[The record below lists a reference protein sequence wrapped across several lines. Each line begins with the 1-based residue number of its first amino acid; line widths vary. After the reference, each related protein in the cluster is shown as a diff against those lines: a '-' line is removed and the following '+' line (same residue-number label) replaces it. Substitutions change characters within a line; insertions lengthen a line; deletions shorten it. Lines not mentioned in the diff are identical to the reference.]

1 VATRR
6 TAARRSVAILAAI
19 VCSLTLAPALSQ
31 ADPKPSID
39 EVERQVAALQDD
51 AEAATEA
58 FLAAQLEADKA
69 QQQLDK
75 LNAKVRRSEAA
86 LAELQK
92 AVGGFAAA
100 AYRSGGL
107 DQSFSLLL
115 ADDPSVFLAQASDLD
130 GIARRQS
137 DVMHKVAVSSQ
148 QLAVDKQ
155 IAAQQA
161 ATLAGIRADLAVK
174 KKAID
179 TKVAQAQNLLA
190 NLKAA
195 ERKRLLA
202 KQAAARAASAAAA
215 ARAAAS
221 VRPSRD
227 TRPTTSGG
235 GGGGSVSSTPPSGR
249 AAGAVRF
256 ALAQVGKRYQYA
268 ATGPY
273 AYDCSGLTMAA
284 YRSVGVYLP
293 HQSGAQFGYGRR
305 VSSGELQPGDLV
317 FYYSPI
323 HHVGI
328 YIGGGRIVHAANPSS
343 GVRIDPLYSM
353 PFVGAVRP

>member
-1 VATRR
+1 MATRR

-58 FLAAQLEADKA
+58 FLGAQLDADKA

-137 DVMHKVAVSSQ
+137 DVMHKVAVAGQ

-161 ATLAGIRADLAVK
+161 ATLAGIRTDLAAK

-215 ARAAAS
+215 TRAATS
-221 VRPSRD
+221 IRPSRD
-227 TRPTTSGG
+227 TRSTTSGG
-235 GGGGSVSSTPPSGR
+235 GGGSVSTPPSGR
-249 AAGAVRF
+249 AAGAVSF